1 MAGSLT
7 VVNCGRLWRVEALRL
22 LGGRYRLEDQI
33 GTGGM
38 SAVWRATDEVLRRP
52 VAVKVLAGRLA
63 TDAGARL
70 RIQAEARSAARLSH
84 PHVCGVF
91 DFGEST
97 DPSGRTEPFVVMELL
112 RGPTL
117 RQRIADGPL
126 PPRMAMR
133 VCAEVASGVA
143 AAHDAG
149 LVHRDIKPS
158 NVILTAAGAK
168 VVDFGIA
175 AAAGPLEDLDQD
187 DRMIGTP
194 AYLAPERL
202 TGDQVVPASDVYAL
216 GLLIHYVLVGKLPW
230 AAETTT
236 QMLRAHTYTEPEP
249 LPPVT
254 GVPPEVVD
262 LCGRCLAKDPADRPT
277 AAEVADV
284 LALAAG
290 MVPRGQDGSAA
301 HAAVP
306 ALDPGGGAHEPDGEP
321 TVRPA
326 GLRRRQRTLAVAV
339 GAATVVATAVVA
351 ALIAGPGGVPTGAL
365 AEQRSPDPEA
375 TGAGDGAVT
384 ATTSPSGEG
393 DTRGGGGP
401 GQPVGPGATGGP
413 TSSPGGPTSGAL
425 EVTPTTPE
433 PVPSVLR
440 SPDQPPPPLANR
452 TLVSAGGSVM
462 AKCQRDGEVK
472 VQSLEPAEGYEVTKF
487 ERGAA
492 VTVRVW
498 FDGPT
503 EVRMKI
509 RCKDGVPTW
518 VNSPD

>member
-1 MAGSLT
+1 M
-7 VVNCGRLWRVEALRL
+7 EALRL

-38 SAVWRATDEVLRRP
+38 SVVWRATDEVLRRP

-70 RIQAEARSAARLSH
+70 RIQAEARSAARLAH
-84 PHVCGVF
+84 PHVCGVY
-91 DFGEST
+91 DYGEST
-97 DPSGRTEPFVVMELL
+97 GADGRPEPFVVMELL

-117 RQRIADGPL
+117 SQRIADGPL
-126 PPRMAMR
+126 PPREAMR
-133 VCAEVASGVA
+133 VCAEVAGGVA

-158 NVILTAAGAK
+158 NVILTTGGAK

-216 GLLIHYVLVGKLPW
+216 GLLVHYVLVGKLPW

-236 QMLRAHTYTEPEP
+236 QMIRAHTYAEPDP
-249 LPPVT
+249 LPAVA
-254 GVPPEVVD
+254 GVPPEVAD
-262 LCGRCLAKDPADRPT
+262 LCGRCLAKEPADRPT

-284 LALAAG
+284 LARAAG
-290 MVPRGQDGSAA
+290 VVVRQAA
-301 HAAVP
+301 AEPGEGTGDAGP
-306 ALDPGGGAHEPDGEP
+306 APDDRP
-321 TVRPA
+321 TVEPA
-326 GLRRRQRTLAVAV
+326 GVRRRRRTLAVAV
-339 GAATVVATAVVA
+339 GAATVVATVVVA
-351 ALIAGPGGVPTGAL
+351 ALIAGSGRDSGGAL

-375 TGAGDGAVT
+375 TGAAGSAVTVTTAPGGDPDGAP
-384 ATTSPSGEG
+384 A
-393 DTRGGGGP
+393 GGGGP
-401 GQPVGPGATGGP
+401 AAGQP
-413 TSSPGGPTSGAL
+413 PGGPGPAAGSGPGGPATSPGAPTAGPAP
-425 EVTPTTPE
+425 EATPTTPE
-433 PVPSVLR
+433 PAPSIER
-440 SPDQPPPPLANR
+440 SADPTLPPR
-452 TLVSAGGSVM
+452 SRVLVSPGGTVL

-472 VQSLEPAEGYEVTKF
+472 LLEWDAAGGYRVTKVVAGPALTA
-487 ERGAA
+487 RI
-492 VTVRVW
+492 W

-509 RCKDGVPTW
+509 RCKHGEPTW

>member
-1 MAGSLT
+1 
-7 VVNCGRLWRVEALRL
+7 VEALRL

-38 SAVWRATDEVLRRP
+38 SVVWRATDEVLRRP

-70 RIQAEARSAARLSH
+70 RIQAEARSAARLAH

-97 DPSGRTEPFVVMELL
+97 DESGRAEPFVVMELL

-117 RQRIADGPL
+117 SQRIADGPL
-126 PPRMAMR
+126 PPLEAMR

-158 NVILTAAGAK
+158 NVILTPGGAK

-216 GLLIHYVLVGKLPW
+216 GLLVHYVLVGRLPW

-236 QMLRAHTYTEPEP
+236 QMLRAHTYSEPDP
-249 LPPVT
+249 LPPVA
-254 GVPPEVVD
+254 GVPAEIAD

-277 AAEVADV
+277 AAEVADS
-284 LALAAG
+284 LARAAG
-290 MVPRGQDGSAA
+290 VALRPAAAPREVAPAGGVAA
-301 HAAVP
+301 
-306 ALDPGGGAHEPDGEP
+306 DNEP
-321 TVRPA
+321 TVEPV
-326 GLRRRQRTLAVAV
+326 GQRRRQRTLAVAV
-339 GAATVVATAVVA
+339 GAATVVATVLVA
-351 ALIAGPGGVPTGAL
+351 ALIAGPGGGSPGAL
-365 AEQRSPDPEA
+365 AEQRPPDAET
-375 TGAGDGAVT
+375 TGRAGDPATAATVPGGSDGAQ
-384 ATTSPSGEG
+384 S
-393 DTRGGGGP
+393 GGGGP
-401 GQPVGPGATGGP
+401 VPGGQPGPVPATGDV
-413 TSSPGGPTSGAL
+413 SGAPAGSQ
-425 EVTPTTPE
+425 TPTTTPAPEITTAEPE
-433 PVPSVLR
+433 PTPSVMR
-440 SPDQPPPPLANR
+440 SPDPPR
-452 TLVSAGGSVM
+452 TVTLTSDGGSVV
-462 AKCQRDGEVK
+462 ARCQRDGEVK
-472 VQSLEPAEGYEVTKF
+472 ALTWKAAEGYQV
-487 ERGAA
+487 
-492 VTVRVW
+492 VRKEPGPALVARIW
-498 FDGPT
+498 FAGPT
-503 EVRMKI
+503 VVRMKI
-509 RCKDGVPTW
+509 RCVDGSPTW